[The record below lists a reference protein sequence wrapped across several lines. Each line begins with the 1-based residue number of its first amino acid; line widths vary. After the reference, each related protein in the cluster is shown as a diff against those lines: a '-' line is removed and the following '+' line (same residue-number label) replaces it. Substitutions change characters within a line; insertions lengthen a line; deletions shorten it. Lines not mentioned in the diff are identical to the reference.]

1 MAHDL
6 VIASRKRIEKK
17 IFDEKEGLNTNG
29 YTKEFR
35 RECYLDKVKNE
46 EENKKECAENSMF
59 KDYNEF
65 NKDFD
70 KKREIPVYNK

>member
-1 MAHDL
+1 MMAKDL

-17 IFDEKEGLNTNG
+17 VYEEKEGLAKGG

-35 RECYLDKVKNE
+35 RECYQEKVQE
-46 EENKKECAENSMF
+46 EEEREKKKNENSMF

-65 NKDFD
+65 
-70 KKREIPVYNK
+70 